1 MHLLLASD
9 RSKCLPNFSSF
20 SNPVFLYFCNFAEGC
35 LALTYALSN
44 SSILRILDQGM
55 TRSRTIKPITHLA
68 TFLQAVVIHFFQFRA
83 LGAKCLIQRIYVSCL
98 SLICVICCCEY
109 LRVGNFWLI
118 DNTFQLIE
126 LSSSIFRVY
135 LSYSLK

>member
-9 RSKCLPNFSSF
+9 RSNCLPNFSSF
-20 SNPVFLYFCNFAEGC
+20 SNPVFLYFCHFAEGC
-35 LALTYALSN
+35 LAL
-44 SSILRILDQGM
+44 SISDQGM
-55 TRSRTIKPITHLA
+55 TRSRIIQPIIHLA
-68 TFLQAVVIHFFQFRA
+68 TFVQAVVIHFFKFRA
-83 LGAKCLIQRIYVSCL
+83 LGAKCLIQWLNVSCL

-118 DNTFQLIE
+118 DNAFQLIE

-135 LSYSLK
+135 LS